1 MTCENPWREGPGHQL
16 FSDSGELLEK
26 AWLPWFQRCVW
37 RRLLKKL
44 GFSFVVCQFCFMIT
58 LSAAGFRVET
68 LGIGETYQADL
79 YFGLHFSCSC
89 FVRGF
94 FSQFVV
100 ILLLRTQSFRSRF
113 SKQAASNSCWRLG
126 SFAGEGVLWEV
137 FGPHRFFSLPRH
149 PRPKPVCGKRQD
161 EKMGRSAMLCQ
172 RMHHRWIGGWVF

>member
-79 YFGLHFSCSC
+79 R
-89 FVRGF
+89 FVFWATFFMQLFCERIF
-94 FSQFVV
+94 FSVCSDLTLENP
-100 ILLLRTQSFRSRF
+100 IF
-113 SKQAASNSCWRLG
+113 SIQVFKASG
-126 SFAGEGVLWEV
+126 
-137 FGPHRFFSLPRH
+137 
-149 PRPKPVCGKRQD
+149 
-161 EKMGRSAMLCQ
+161 
-172 RMHHRWIGGWVF
+172 

>member
-1 MTCENPWREGPGHQL
+1 MVTMVPEMC
-16 FSDSGELLEK
+16 LEAAVEK
-26 AWLPWFQRCVW
+26 VGL
-37 RRLLKKL
+37 
-44 GFSFVVCQFCFMIT
+44 QFCCGFMIA
-58 LSAAGFRVET
+58 LSAAGFWVET

-89 FVRGF
+89 FVRGVF
-94 FSQFVV
+94 
-100 ILLLRTQSFRSRF
+100 SFRSRF

-149 PRPKPVCGKRQD
+149 PRPKPVCGKRQ
-161 EKMGRSAMLCQ
+161 EKKIGRSAMLCQ